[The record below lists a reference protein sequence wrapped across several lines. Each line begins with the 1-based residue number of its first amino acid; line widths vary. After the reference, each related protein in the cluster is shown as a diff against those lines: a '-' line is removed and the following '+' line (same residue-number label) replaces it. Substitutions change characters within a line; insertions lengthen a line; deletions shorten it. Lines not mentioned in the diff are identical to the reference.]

1 MIDKHQLDDE
11 NLAKIR
17 REVHVMKRVT
27 HPSIIRL
34 YEVCKKITK
43 HLLYDTSLISDK
55 QFHIVIL
62 FWCMKL

>member
-17 REVHVMKRVT
+17 REVHVMKCVT

-34 YEVCKKITK
+34 YEVCSKFI
-43 HLLYDTSLISDK
+43 LL
-55 QFHIVIL
+55 FN
-62 FWCMKL
+62 